1 MFRKGLKDLFFIR
14 MPTEKKK
21 VRGRRDM
28 PGRQYETI
36 SLDNE
41 SASSLSGADREFLNS
56 KMFLMS
62 QTDTDQPSL

>member
-1 MFRKGLKDLFFIR
+1 
-14 MPTEKKK
+14 MPIEKKK

-28 PGRQYETI
+28 PGRQYETN

-41 SASSLSGADREFLNS
+41 SNWSLSGTDREFLNS

-62 QTDTDQPSL
+62 QTHPDETSL